1 MVLLCLGLL
10 TSTLKYMPK
19 AALAAVVIC
28 AVIFMIE
35 IHEVTISLWK
45 SKSKHLLI
53 GILLSLAL
61 CTAKCFLKV
70 LSLE

>member
-1 MVLLCLGLL
+1 
-10 TSTLKYMPK
+10 MPK

-45 SKSKHLLI
+45 SKSKHHFSHYWYFI
-53 GILLSLAL
+53 ISLA
-61 CTAKCFLKV
+61 V
-70 LSLE
+70 